1 MTDKKRDW
9 QSHFLINS
17 DIITYILHHYELV
30 RGKSL
35 IFSLSSSSIISET
48 THWFPTIYDL
58 NDFLNIRFT
67 GFPQN
72 VCVSSLLSSI
82 IFLPTLHR
90 PFEFESDG
98 HTFSTFFFCYTMPMS
113 KICPFL
119 IVVSFWDQD
128 WSRYSYKFPL
138 FYDQFLPKETQYSF
152 SSFIFVLF
160 ARAG

>member
-1 MTDKKRDW
+1 MTMNKGHLFTSKVLFFRCITVVIITCNKMKIILGRIFWFQNRENSTYSCAKSSMTDKKRDW

-72 VCVSSLLSSI
+72 VRVSSL
-82 IFLPTLHR
+82 
-90 PFEFESDG
+90 
-98 HTFSTFFFCYTMPMS
+98 FF
-113 KICPFL
+113 
-119 IVVSFWDQD
+119 
-128 WSRYSYKFPL
+128 R
-138 FYDQFLPKETQYSF
+138 
-152 SSFIFVLF
+152 
-160 ARAG
+160 